1 MASRGTNRWR
11 LEEWGTPCKGFHT
24 AVVTGNGGKNG
35 RIRKELEMHFT
46 LLLEVFDRMGYEVN
60 YNGGYACRTIT
71 GGRVFSPHAWAI
83 AMDINPGKNPYN
95 GLRLITD
102 IPYAIIEAVYLIR
115 TAETGRR
122 VFKWGGDWDADGD
135 FSDHNVW
142 DAMHFEAIITPG
154 EAAEGVIF
162 DGDLYGLDGQPTTTI
177 GAQDMFCSKGDEGPR
192 VEYWQRRLVRLGADI
207 TFPGGPEFG
216 IDGDFGGAVQAAVV
230 ALVPGSDGFQIGPY
244 EAEMLD
250 ALHTLQV
257 VQSIPVV
264 DMSAYIQL
272 GDVIKVGPSD

>member
-24 AVVTGNGGKNG
+24 VVVTGNGGKNG
-35 RIRKELEMHFT
+35 RVRAGLADHFR

-162 DGDLYGLDGQPTTTI
+162 DGDLEGLTVPKATTTI
-177 GAQDMFCSKGDEGPR
+177 GALDMFCSKGDEGPR

-207 TFPGGPEFG
+207 TFPGGPPEG
-216 IDGDFGGAVQAAVV
+216 IDGDYGGAVQAAV
-230 ALVPGSDGFQIGPY
+230 AELVIGSDGLQIGPY

-250 ALHTLQV
+250 ALHT
-257 VQSIPVV
+257 VQATSRVV
-264 DMSAYIQL
+264 DLSDFIRL